1 MCPAY
6 FMQPLGEFIKI
17 ALTAFLLT
25 YPSNHKTIVA
35 LLQCDTSAFRMVGDS
50 VTAGPDNWQRLVYLS
65 RPHGFFFLFFSA
77 FPGF

>member
-35 LLQCDTSAFRMVGDS
+35 LSQS